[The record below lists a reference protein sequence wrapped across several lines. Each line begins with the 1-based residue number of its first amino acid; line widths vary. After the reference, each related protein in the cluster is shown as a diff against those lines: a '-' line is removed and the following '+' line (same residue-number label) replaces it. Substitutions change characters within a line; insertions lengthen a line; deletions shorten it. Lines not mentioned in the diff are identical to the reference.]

1 MGRTPPVNPDGNER
15 LTSSVGLILIVLSLA
30 EILTLL
36 VGLQETLHLHVIL
49 GLMLIPPVALK
60 LGSTGWRF
68 ARYYTRNAAYREKGA
83 PQLLMRALAP
93 LFVAATVALFG
104 SGVAM
109 GIVHGN
115 ALSIARRIHGPASVV
130 WMLLLGAHVLVYT
143 RRAFHAV
150 AADVRARTR
159 RAVTGA
165 RWRTIIVLAAIA
177 CGVVAGLA
185 TLPDQHPWLHLSS
198 RHHHRDR

>member
-1 MGRTPPVNPDGNER
+1 MNPDGNER
-15 LTSSVGLILIVLSLA
+15 LTASVGLILIVLSLA

-36 VGLQETLHLHVIL
+36 VGLQETLRLHVIL
-49 GLMLIPPVALK
+49 GLMLIPPIALK

-109 GIVHGN
+109 GVLHGN
-115 ALSIARRIHGPASVV
+115 ALVIARRVHGPASVV

-165 RWRTIIVLAAIA
+165 RWRTVIVLVAVVG
-177 CGVVAGLA
+177 GVVTGLA
-185 TLPDQHPWLHLSS
+185 TLPDQHPWLHLPPKH
-198 RHHHRDR
+198 RHDR